1 MSTVGNG
8 SSPGSSPGPTPAA
21 DARQRRREQWGWYFY
36 DWANST
42 FYTSVITVFGA
53 LYMSSVAAL
62 DAKSHPERNGLTPC
76 VDEHGVDNNL
86 VNCDITLLGLTFPA
100 GSLWGY
106 LLAASTVIQVLILP
120 ITGAIAD
127 RSQNKK
133 RMLGFFAFLGS
144 AASALLFFV
153 SEDRWELGVA
163 LYMLG
168 NIGYGASIVTYYSF
182 LPDIATPDER
192 DDVSS
197 RGWAF
202 GYLGGGVALAA
213 QLAFYLSHES
223 FGISESMAVRICY
236 LTSGLWWALFTI
248 IPLRRLTERQAPHGP
263 EHGASVLKAGFVE
276 LRDTLRAAKAFPL
289 TLAFLGAYLVFT
301 DGISTVVSVSAQ
313 YGSEEL
319 KFGNEVL
326 IATILVIQFVA
337 YVGGMLHGLV
347 ARRWGA
353 KKTILASLVVWMVV
367 VASAYFIEA
376 GQQFQFYA
384 VAAGIGLVLGGTNAL
399 SRSLYSQMIP
409 AGKEA
414 QYYSLYEIGERGT
427 SWLGPLLFAGVGQAT
442 GSFRYAIIALLVFF
456 VVGFVLVALIP
467 VRRAIAEAGNPEP
480 SVL

>member
-1 MSTVGNG
+1 MTTT
-8 SSPGSSPGPTPAA
+8 PEGPVPAA
-21 DARQRRREQWGWYFY
+21 DVRDRKREQRGWYFY

-53 LYMSSVAAL
+53 LYMSSVAA
-62 DAKSHPERNGLTPC
+62 DAAKADVARNGPNAC
-76 VDEHGVDNNL
+76 VDAGGADDNL
-86 VNCDITLLGLTFPA
+86 VNCDISLFGLAFPA

-106 LLAASTVIQVLILP
+106 LLAAATVIQVLVLP

-127 RSQNKK
+127 RSQYKK
-133 RMLGFFAFLGS
+133 RILGMFAFLGA

-153 SEDRWELGVA
+153 AEGRWELGLV
-163 LYMLG
+163 LYVIG

-192 DDVSS
+192 DEVSA

-202 GYLGGGVALAA
+202 GYLGGGVALAV
-213 QLAFYLSHES
+213 QLAFYLSRDA
-223 FGISESMAVRICY
+223 FGVSESTAVRICY
-236 LTSGLWWALFTI
+236 LSSGIWWALFTL
-248 IPLRRLTERQAPHGP
+248 IPLRRLHEHQRPHGG
-263 EHGASVLKAGFVE
+263 ERGLSVVTAGFAE
-276 LRDTLRAAKAFPL
+276 LRATVRAAKAFPL

-313 YGSEEL
+313 YGKEEL
-319 KFGNEVL
+319 RFSDEVL

-337 YVGGMLHGLV
+337 YLGGMAHGLI
-347 ARRWGA
+347 ARRFGA
-353 KKTILASLVVWMVV
+353 KKTILGSLVVWIVV
-367 VASAYFIEA
+367 ITAAFFIEERA
-376 GQQFQFYA
+376 QFQFYA

-409 AGKEA
+409 PGKEA

-427 SWLGPLLFAGVGQAT
+427 SWLGPLLFAGVGHAT
-442 GSFRYAIIALLVFF
+442 GSFRYAIIALIVFF
-456 VVGFVLVALIP
+456 VLGFIFVALVP
-467 VRRAIAEAGNPEP
+467 VRRAIAAAGNTAP

>member
-1 MSTVGNG
+1 MTTT
-8 SSPGSSPGPTPAA
+8 PQGPAPAA
-21 DARQRRREQWGWYFY
+21 EARDRKREQRGWYFY

-53 LYMSSVAAL
+53 LYMSSVAADAAKEDVAVNGPRACL
-62 DAKSHPERNGLTPC
+62 DAQGRS
-76 VDEHGVDNNL
+76 DNL
-86 VNCDITLLGLTFPA
+86 DNCDISLFGLHFPA

-106 LLAASTVIQVLILP
+106 LLAAATVVQVLILP

-127 RSQNKK
+127 RSQYKK
-133 RMLGFFAFLGS
+133 RILGFFALLGS
-144 AASALLFFV
+144 AASVLLFFV
-153 SEDRWELGVA
+153 ADGRWELGVV
-163 LYMLG
+163 LYMIG

-192 DDVSS
+192 DDVSA

-202 GYLGGGVALAA
+202 GYLGGGVALAV
-213 QLAFYLSHES
+213 QLAFYLTHES
-223 FGISESMAVRICY
+223 FGISESMAVRLCF
-236 LTSGLWWALFTI
+236 LSSGIWWAAFTI
-248 IPLRRLTERQAPHGP
+248 IPLRRLKEHQPPHGR
-263 EHGASVLKAGFVE
+263 ERGASVVTAGFTE
-276 LRDTLRAAKAFPL
+276 LRDTLRSARTVPL

-313 YGSEEL
+313 YGKEEL
-319 KFGNEVL
+319 RFTDEVL

-337 YVGGMLHGLV
+337 YLGGMAHAVV
-347 ARRWGA
+347 ARRFGA
-353 KKTILASLVVWMVV
+353 KKTILGSLVLWIVV
-367 VASAYFIEA
+367 IAAAYFIEER
-376 GQQFQFYA
+376 QQLQFYA

-442 GSFRYAIIALLVFF
+442 GSFRYAIIALVVFF
-456 VVGFVLVALIP
+456 VVGFVLVLLVP
-467 VRRAIAEAGNPEP
+467 VRRAIAAAGNTAPT
-480 SVL
+480 VL